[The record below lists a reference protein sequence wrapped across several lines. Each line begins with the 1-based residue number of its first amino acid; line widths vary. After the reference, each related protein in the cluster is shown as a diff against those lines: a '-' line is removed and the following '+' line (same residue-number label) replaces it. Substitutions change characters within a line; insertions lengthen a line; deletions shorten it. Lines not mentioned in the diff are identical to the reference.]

1 MMDSEERVILKDLYT
16 NDNGL
21 DLYWFHSYR
30 GLSVAQIYKAVQYL
44 KNKKFIIQNE
54 NNIRIDRRKRKTILK
69 SYTELFY
76 NVSENWKNGVDFSE
90 KISKNIPNELK
101 GFR

>member
-1 MMDSEERVILKDLYT
+1 MDSEERVILKDLYT

>member
-69 SYTELFY
+69 LYTELFY

>member
-69 SYTELFY
+69 SYADLFY

>member
-1 MMDSEERVILKDLYT
+1 MDSEERVILKDLYA
-16 NDNGL
+16 NNNGL
-21 DLYWFHSYR
+21 DLYWFHEYR

-44 KNKKFIIQNE
+44 KNEKFIIQNK

-69 SYTELFY
+69 SYADLFY

-90 KISKNIPNELK
+90 KISKNILEGLK

>member
-1 MMDSEERVILKDLYT
+1 MGSEERVILKDLYT

>member
-76 NVSENWKNGVDFSE
+76 NVSENWKNVVDFSE

>member
-30 GLSVAQIYKAVQYL
+30 GLSVAQIYKAVQCL

-69 SYTELFY
+69 SYAELFCK
-76 NVSENWKNGVDFSE
+76 VSENWKNEVDFSE
-90 KISKNIPNELK
+90 KISKNISKKLK